1 MCPRQNLHHTGLCLA
16 MALKFYVL
24 TVLFSCAVN
33 FRLLYPST
41 EGYRRVVD
49 TGVFVQA
56 CESSI
61 VLMLPAVGFEI
72 GFTMLGAVGMESL
85 NCNGHVGCSIPEIFV

>member
-1 MCPRQNLHHTGLCLA
+1 ML
-16 MALKFYVL
+16 VL

-41 EGYRRVVD
+41 EGDRRVVD

-56 CESSI
+56 CENSI
-61 VLMLPAVGFEI
+61 VLMLPAVGFEMI
-72 GFTMLGAVGMESL
+72 YDVARGY
-85 NCNGHVGCSIPEIFV
+85 VGCSIPEMFV